1 MPRRKKS
8 LQKYAN
14 GQCDLQDREKLV
26 GHITAYLGNYQTL
39 QLSNAQ
45 IDQMSQTIAL
55 GAYEAKNLKLDLLLS
70 GKRVKPLPWQLD
82 IFCNGLVMAW
92 WDAGLKPT
100 AWEEGNARS
109 KFVQFALDLIDNKRL
124 KEIKPQQKSDYFG
137 LDHVPA
143 SLVNHAK
150 RALKIM
156 RSGKKAEQKCN

>member
-8 LQKYAN
+8 LQRYTN
-14 GQCDLQDREKLV
+14 GQFDLQDREKLV
-26 GHITAYLGNYQTL
+26 GHIATYLSNYQA
-39 QLSNAQ
+39 QRLSNAQ

-55 GAYEAKNLKLDLLLS
+55 KAYEAKNLELDLLLS
-70 GKRVKPLPWQLD
+70 GKRVKSLAWQLD

-92 WDAGLKPT
+92 WDAGLKPS

-124 KEIKPQQKSDYFG
+124 RKIKPPDKSDYFG